1 MEYKEIR
8 IYIFIPIRMQ
18 QEINYWSERN
28 DPPDKLCNL
37 INKSIKLDGV
47 IKCKKLQR
55 VVPTF
60 KNVVT
65 GIAC

>member
-18 QEINYWSERN
+18 QEINYWSKKN

-37 INKSIKLDGV
+37 IKKSIKLDCV
-47 IKCKKLQR
+47 IKCKKLR
-55 VVPTF
+55 CIVPAF
-60 KNVVT
+60 
-65 GIAC
+65 